1 MRGSQFVGRVGGL
14 AIALGVGVAIAGGG
28 VGTAWAQPAA
38 DAAETDSAATS
49 TTGRG
54 DTTRTRSVPNG
65 NSRKDDNDHPSSAKP
80 TRPAA
85 AAKVPV
91 VRVDVREVAPELV
104 HTAASS
110 AAAALVS
117 VTAAPA
123 LAVAPAL
130 AAVPSAQ
137 RASAATPVIAG
148 VLRSLAAGL
157 AGLNQPVPAV
167 PVESPV
173 AWAVA
178 AATTR
183 RTINAQARATAAA
196 TANPIATFFFNQ
208 TPTLSPTRIGQD
220 SASVV
225 TGDLNISDPDSD
237 VEVYTVTRAPV
248 NGTVTVDSDG
258 QYTYVPDPY
267 FARAGTTDTFTVSV
281 SDAESG
287 FHLHGIGGLFNLL
300 TFGLLGDSGHA
311 STATVTVVV
320 DPRNEVPVGTVS
332 IGATDPVNGEV
343 VGRVVGSDADGDPL
357 TYAGSTTTSKGA
369 ATVAADGSF
378 SYLPT
383 PDARHDA
390 AALVATEVDKTDTF
404 TVTIN
409 DGYGGNTNVAVR
421 VDISPLNEAPVAG
434 LTVGSPD
441 PTTGV
446 VTGRVSA
453 TDPDGDP
460 LTYSGT
466 TTTSKGSVTVAAD
479 GAFTYTPTAAARHG
493 AARLSGSVAD
503 KTDTFTVTV
512 TDDSGGVTAVPVT
525 VTLSPTNIAP
535 VAGGASVAAPNATSG
550 LVSGSIT
557 ASDGDGDPLSYS
569 AAPPNGSVSFSGNGG
584 FAYYPTA
591 QARQNAANGGATT
604 DSFTV
609 TIADG
614 YGGTATVGLT
624 VGIAPALAPAALAFN
639 FSYGSGSQYWTAE
652 ARSALES
659 AAASLA
665 SYFIVSTPTTITVTV
680 TGNNSPSSNNL
691 AYASVGFTSYSAGY
705 YGTIVQSKILTG
717 VDSNGAS
724 ADALISYNWAQPWAL
739 GNTVSGSQYDFK
751 AVAIH
756 ELLHAV
762 GFLTGADNSPGN
774 VNWTIFDRY
783 LRTAGGTPVI
793 DPNTYAVISGYEGNF
808 TGSGGGLYFTG
819 PNAGSV
825 QLYTPGTW
833 SSGSSLSHVNP
844 QGGFVMNPFYG
855 TGSGPRVL
863 SATEVGILRDLGYT
877 VNNSPGVAAFV
888 VVWVSLVRR
897 RRNR

>member
-1 MRGSQFVGRVGGL
+1 MRGSRFVGRVGGL
-14 AIALGVGVAIAGGG
+14 AVALGVGVAIAGGG
-28 VGTAWAQPAA
+28 VGIAWAQPAA
-38 DAAETDSAATS
+38 DTSERDSAGTASAGRADTS
-49 TTGRG
+49 
-54 DTTRTRSVPNG
+54 RTPTVPNG
-65 NSRKDDNDHPSSAKP
+65 NSRKIGNDPPSATKP
-80 TRPAA
+80 TRLAA
-85 AAKVPV
+85 AARVPV
-91 VRVDVREVAPELV
+91 VRVDVRDVAPAIAPM
-104 HTAASS
+104 AASGVAAVLARV
-110 AAAALVS
+110 AAAPVM
-117 VTAAPA
+117 T
-123 LAVAPAL
+123 VAPAL
-130 AAVPSAQ
+130 AA
-137 RASAATPVIAG
+137 G
-148 VLRSLAAGL
+148 VAGL
-157 AGLNQPVPAV
+157 TPPAPAV
-167 PVESPV
+167 PVETPV

-183 RTINAQARATAAA
+183 RTIGAQTQAQARATAAA

-237 VEVYTVTRAPV
+237 VEVYTVTKAPV

-258 QYTYVPDPY
+258 RYTYVPDPY
-267 FARAGTTDTFTVSV
+267 YARAGTTDTFTVSV
-281 SDAESG
+281 SDADSG

-332 IGATDPVNGEV
+332 IGATDPVNGQV
-343 VGRVVGSDADGDPL
+343 VGRVIGSDADGDPL
-357 TYAGSTTTSKGA
+357 TYAGSTTTSKGT
-369 ATVAADGSF
+369 ATVTADGSF

-390 AALVATEVDKTDTF
+390 ASLVATEVDKTDTF
-404 TVTIN
+404 TVTIS
-409 DGYGGNTNVAVR
+409 DGYGGATNVAVR

-441 PTTGV
+441 STTGV

-479 GAFTYTPTAAARHG
+479 GSFTYTPTAAARHG

-512 TDDSGGVTAVPVT
+512 ADDSGGVTAVPVT

-535 VAGGASVAAPNATSG
+535 VAGGATVGTPNATSG
-550 LVSGSIT
+550 LVTGTVT

-569 AAPPNGSVSFSGNGG
+569 AAPPSGSVSFSGNGG

-591 QARQNAANGGATT
+591 QARQDAANGGATT

-614 YGGTATVGLT
+614 YGGTASVGLT
-624 VGIAPALAPAALAFN
+624 VGIAPALAPAALAFS

-665 SYFIVSTPTTITVTV
+665 SYFIVSTPTTIAVTV
-680 TGNNSPSSNNL
+680 LGSNSPSSNNL

-717 VDSNGAS
+717 VDSNGAA

-739 GNTVSGSQYDFK
+739 GNTVGGSQYDFK

-756 ELLHAV
+756 ELLHTV
-762 GFLTGADNSPGN
+762 GFLTGADNSPSN

-783 LRTAGGTPVI
+783 LATSGGIAVI
-793 DPNTYAVISGYEGNF
+793 DPSTYAVISGYQGNF
-808 TGSGGGLYFTG
+808 TGAGGGLYFIG

-833 SSGSSLSHVNP
+833 SSGSSLSHVN
-844 QGGFVMNPFYG
+844 QLSGFVMNPFYG